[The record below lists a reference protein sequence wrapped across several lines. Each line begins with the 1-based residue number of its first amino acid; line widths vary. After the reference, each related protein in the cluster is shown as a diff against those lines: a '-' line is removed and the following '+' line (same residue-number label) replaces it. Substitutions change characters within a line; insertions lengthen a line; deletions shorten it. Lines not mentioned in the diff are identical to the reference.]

1 MIRKSRIAPLAAVLF
16 GILTSFLLQ
25 WVSEVRALPPK
36 PKPCGNVTCL
46 PDEACCVLCPN
57 LGDCTAKEADCPP
70 RLPFCPPDTEKPD
83 TTH

>member
-1 MIRKSRIAPLAAVLF
+1 MIRKSRIAVLAVVLP
-16 GILTSFLLQ
+16 GVLASFLLQ
-25 WVSEVRALPPK
+25 CASETRGVPTK

-57 LGDCTAKEADCPP
+57 WGYCAPKKADCPTP
-70 RLPFCPPDTEKPD
+70 LPFCPPDTEKPD